1 MSKLKKVIKR
11 TEEWLKNQK
20 ICWATN
26 DSNGLASDIQRLID
40 TARAA
45 TIAVERLQ
53 KAQRYEPADPTSQP
67 SRFSCLMERCEQGGW
82 IEADDVDRVI
92 KILQNSNS

>member
-11 TEEWLKNQK
+11 TEEWVKNQK

-26 DSNGLASDIQRLID
+26 DSNGLASDIQRLTG

-45 TIAVERLQ
+45 TIAVEMLQ
-53 KAQRYEPADPTSQP
+53 KAQRYDLAMEGVGEPMVHSDNGNYVDVSDVFKA
-67 SRFSCLMERCEQGGW
+67 
-82 IEADDVDRVI
+82 IE
-92 KILQNSNS
+92 ILKDSK

>member
-1 MSKLKKVIKR
+1 MSKLTKVIKR

-45 TIAVERLQ
+45 TLAVEMLQ
-53 KAQRYEPADPTSQP
+53 KAQRYDLAMEGVGEPMVHSDN
-67 SRFSCLMERCEQGGW
+67 GNYV
-82 IEADDVDRVI
+82 DVSDVMKTI
-92 KILQNSNS
+92 KILQEGQQ

>member
-11 TEEWLKNQK
+11 TEEWLKDQK

-26 DSNGLASDIQRLID
+26 DSNGLASDIQRLTG

-45 TIAVERLQ
+45 TIAVEMLQ
-53 KAQRYEPADPTSQP
+53 KTQRYDPENAGEMQACSQ
-67 SRFSCLMERCEQGGW
+67 GDW
-82 IEADDVDRVI
+82 ISINDVMNAI
-92 KILQNSNS
+92 KILQDKEK

>member
-1 MSKLKKVIKR
+1 MSKLKKAIKR

-45 TIAVERLQ
+45 TMAVERLQ
-53 KAQRYEPADPTSQP
+53 KAQRYEPADPTSHY
-67 SRFSCLMERCEQGGW
+67 LMERCEQGGW

-92 KILQNSNS
+92 NILQNSNS

>member
-1 MSKLKKVIKR
+1 MSKLKKAIKR

-26 DSNGLASDIQRLID
+26 DSNGLASGIQRLTG

-45 TIAVERLQ
+45 TIAVEMLQ
-53 KAQRYEPADPTSQP
+53 KAQRYAPENAGEMQACSQ
-67 SRFSCLMERCEQGGW
+67 GDW
-82 IEADDVDRVI
+82 ISINDVMNAI
-92 KILQNSNS
+92 KILQDKEK